1 MKYTILAAFAAA
13 TILGTSAHAQDFT
26 VRPDGA
32 GGFNIDAG
40 PGRATITA
48 RPDGAGG
55 FNVDTGPGFDVTIRP
70 DGAGGY
76 NVDQDGA
83 QNKLD
88 PALVPAI
95 VGAPK

>member
-1 MKYTILAAFAAA
+1 MTKPSFAVFAATILAASLAQ
-13 TILGTSAHAQDFT
+13 AQDFT
-26 VRPDGA
+26 VRSNGA

-40 PGRATITA
+40 PGRPYITA
-48 RPDGAGG
+48 TPDGAGG